1 MGAGKSTLGKQI
13 AEILLMNFVD
23 MDAYIECMQRTSIQN
38 LFDNEGEEQF
48 RKIEQYY
55 LMRLSK
61 LNHTVIS
68 CGGGVPCFYNNMQ
81 HMLKTGLVVYIKQPE
96 DVLCHRLSQ
105 QGGNRPVLKGID
117 ATQLAS
123 FIQKHLRERE
133 PFYAQAQITF
143 YAQQN
148 SVEELVDRINL
159 FYESR

>member
-1 MGAGKSTLGKQI
+1 MEGFFIFQKRMKKLIYLVGYMGAGKSTLGKQI

-68 CGGGVPCFYNNMQ
+68 CGG
-81 HMLKTGLVVYIKQPE
+81 
-96 DVLCHRLSQ
+96 
-105 QGGNRPVLKGID
+105 
-117 ATQLAS
+117 
-123 FIQKHLRERE
+123 
-133 PFYAQAQITF
+133 
-143 YAQQN
+143 
-148 SVEELVDRINL
+148 
-159 FYESR
+159 